1 MLKLYNTLTQKK
13 ETFKPLEPG
22 KVKMYNCGPTV
33 YDYAHIGNLRA
44 FIFAD
49 VLRRYLEYK
58 GYEVRQIMN
67 ITDVG
72 HLTEDELNQADSG
85 EDKMLKAA
93 KREKK
98 TPQDIADFYTEKFFE
113 DVEKLN
119 LKKAH
124 FYPKATAHI
133 PQMIKL
139 TQALL
144 DKGLAYEKNGNVF
157 YDVEKFKDYGKLSKK
172 KLEELKEG
180 SRLEEHP
187 DKKNNYDFALWLKAP
202 KEHLMKWES
211 PWSVGYPGWHIEC
224 SAMSIE
230 YLGETMDIHTGGED
244 HIFPHHENEIA
255 QSEGVTGK
263 PFSRFWMHQRFLL
276 ADKQKMSKSKGNF
289 YILRDIE
296 EKGYSPMAFRL
307 LMLSAHYRS
316 NLNFIWQS
324 MDQASTNL
332 EKIERF
338 LESVWGV
345 IKKEKQENSKQ
356 DLSQAKTRWNKF
368 LKDFERSMDD
378 DLNTPKAL
386 AAFFEMVSAAN
397 AAMDEDLFS
406 REDAQVVWNIW
417 EKFNQVFGLKV
428 NIQKKD
434 ELDGEIE
441 KMLQVRENARKNK
454 DFKKADEIREE
465 IIKKGYE
472 IEDTPRGQKVKRK
485 KAE

>member
-13 ETFKPLEPG
+13 EEFKPLEPG

-33 YDYAHIGNLRA
+33 YNYAHIGNLRA
-44 FIFAD
+44 FVFAD
-49 VLRRYLEYK
+49 ILRRYLEYK

-72 HLTEDELNQADSG
+72 HLTDDELNQADSG

-113 DVEKLN
+113 DIESLN

-133 PQMIKL
+133 SQMIKMIEE
-139 TQALL
+139 LL
-144 DKGLAYEKNGNVF
+144 KKGLAYEKNGNVF

-172 KLEELKEG
+172 KLGELKEG

-187 DKKNNYDFALWLKAP
+187 DKKNPYDFALWLKAS

-224 SAMSIE
+224 SVMSME

-263 PFSRFWMHQRFLL
+263 PFANYWMHERFLL
-276 ADKQKMSKSKGNF
+276 VDKQKMSKSKGNF
-289 YILRDIE
+289 YTLRDIT
-296 EKGYSPMAFRL
+296 KKDYPAMAFRI
-307 LMLSAHYRS
+307 LMLSAHYRT
-316 NLNFIWQS
+316 NLNFTLPAL
-324 MDQASTNL
+324 DQATENL
-332 EKIERF
+332 KKIERF
-338 LESVWGV
+338 LKRLGEIKEEKKSESQNWN
-345 IKKEKQENSKQ
+345 IFLQNFEKH
-356 DLSQAKTRWNKF
+356 
-368 LKDFERSMDD
+368 MDN
-378 DLNTPKAL
+378 DLNTPEAL
-386 AAFFEMVSAAN
+386 SDLFEMISKAN
-397 AAMDEDLFS
+397 AEMDKNTLNQTDKENLLKN
-406 REDAQVVWNIW
+406 W
-417 EKFNQVFGLKV
+417 KKMNQVLGLKFDEI
-428 NIQKKD
+428 NKD
-434 ELDGEIE
+434 EEIDE
-441 KMLQVRENARKNK
+441 EIKKMLSEREQARKSK
-454 DFKKADEIREE
+454 DFKKADEIRNKMTE
-465 IIKKGYE
+465 KGYE
-472 IEDTPRGQKVKRK
+472 IEDTPKGQRVRK
-485 KAE
+485 I